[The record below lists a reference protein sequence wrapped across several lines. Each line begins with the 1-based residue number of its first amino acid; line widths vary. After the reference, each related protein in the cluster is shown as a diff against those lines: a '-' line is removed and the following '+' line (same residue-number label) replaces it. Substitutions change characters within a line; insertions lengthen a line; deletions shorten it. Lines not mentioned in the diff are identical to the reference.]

1 MLASGV
7 ARLYWEWQT
16 QAALK
21 NVLMQIEHEQQNVVA
36 VNRELYQHGITSSVE
51 GVETDIDA
59 SKTQQQLNDVN
70 GKMKV
75 IEARLSALT
84 NTQSAALKLRQVSL
98 PAVESQLP
106 SQLGY
111 SLLARRA
118 DLQAAHWYI
127 ESSLSSIDAAK
138 AAFYP
143 DINLMAFTAGCVTSE
158 RSVPPFRTAIWHYR
172 RADAADFRQRQA
184 ECQPRY
190 RQSAKQPFYRQ
201 LQQSGGRCG

>member
-84 NTQSAALKLRQVSL
+84 NTQSAALEAASG
-98 PAVESQLP
+98 ESP
-106 SQLGY
+106 
-111 SLLARRA
+111 RR
-118 DLQAAHWYI
+118 
-127 ESSLSSIDAAK
+127 
-138 AAFYP
+138 
-143 DINLMAFTAGCVTSE
+143 
-158 RSVPPFRTAIWHYR
+158 
-172 RADAADFRQRQA
+172 
-184 ECQPRY
+184 
-190 RQSAKQPFYRQ
+190 
-201 LQQSGGRCG
+201 